1 MEHDYIREALEQYN
15 MQDAEFW
22 LIRHNENMT
31 LKVDEKYLLRIHKH
45 AEGFH
50 TGDLYEGLDRVEIR
64 RSELAFLSH
73 LGCQGMKTQL
83 PVPNKD
89 GDFLTVLSDGIWA
102 SMLTWIPGRNLEKSD
117 LTPDICFQIG
127 VMTAQ
132 MHKAAVN
139 FKSKEILKYDVNLC
153 ERIEKRLESENA
165 IRILGK
171 ANIQAMQAACSV
183 IRDRFYCDR
192 NMITVH
198 ADLSLSNIL
207 LTDSGLIPIDFSL
220 FGSAHPMMD
229 ISSLYCAISDFE
241 SRCAIAEG
249 YESLGGKI
257 EFQML
262 DACFALNL
270 LLFIILHINQFSRQ
284 KDIVEKVERWCRDMF
299 QPLAN
304 GEPLVPRRKND
315 SSH

>member
-1 MEHDYIREALEQYN
+1 MEHDYIREALKRYD
-15 MQDAEFW
+15 MQDAEFQM
-22 LIRHNENMT
+22 IRHNENMT
-31 LKVDEKYLLRIHKH
+31 VKVDEKYLLRIHKH

-50 TGDLYEGLDRVEIR
+50 TDDQYEGLDCVEIR

-73 LGCQGMKTQL
+73 LNSQGMKTQL

-89 GDFLTVLSDGIWA
+89 GDLLTVLPDGVCA
-102 SMLTWIPGRNLEKSD
+102 TMLTWIPGRNLEKSD

-139 FKSKEILKYDVNLC
+139 FKSKEMLKYDVRFC
-153 ERIEKRLESENA
+153 ERMEKSLESENA
-165 IRILGK
+165 IKILGK
-171 ANIQAMQAACSV
+171 ANIQVMQAACSV
-183 IRDRFYCDR
+183 IRDKLSRSR

-220 FGSAHPMMD
+220 FGIAHPMMD
-229 ISSLYCAISDFE
+229 ISGLYCVISDFE
-241 SRCAIAEG
+241 SRCAIAKG

-257 EFQML
+257 DFQML
-262 DACFALNL
+262 DVYFVLNI
-270 LLFIILHINQFSRQ
+270 LLFILLHINQSSRQ
-284 KDIVEKVERWCRDMF
+284 NDLVENVERWCRDMF

-304 GEPLVPRRKND
+304 GEPLVPR
-315 SSH
+315 